1 MLSISVDLI
10 IHRLI
15 LHPFLWIFDIQ
26 DYKKELK
33 ILYISYQFYLLW
45 LKISTRYLI
54 LCISITRYLANIGR
68 DYDENSLNEL
78 EERGKKLD
86 KMKYAIYFL
95 TFILFFI
102 TILIL
107 LQKDISRLLVKEIL
121 MMVHMR
127 WRKELRKWTKWS
139 MNNFNSNLFTIE
151 KIFRNIKW
159 WKIPTATVSNSE
171 IGKSIKMLKNE
182 FRKKFFIEPVY
193 NQFGLFLKPI
203 RLSNN

>member
-1 MLSISVDLI
+1 
-10 IHRLI
+10 
-15 LHPFLWIFDIQ
+15 
-26 DYKKELK
+26 
-33 ILYISYQFYLLW
+33 
-45 LKISTRYLI
+45 
-54 LCISITRYLANIGR
+54 LANIGR

-127 WRKELRKWTKWS
+127 WRKELRKWTK
-139 MNNFNSNLFTIE
+139 
-151 KIFRNIKW
+151 
-159 WKIPTATVSNSE
+159 
-171 IGKSIKMLKNE
+171 
-182 FRKKFFIEPVY
+182 
-193 NQFGLFLKPI
+193 
-203 RLSNN
+203 